1 MTITIIIF
9 CSQQW
14 PLSEAALGAVK
25 AAQVEL
31 ERQGEQLWN
40 NSHYG
45 NGGTVHHHL
54 PSRLFHHQAQDMAYS
69 VMASADEIAAL
80 GGGSWA
86 GVQMQESWLAKLG
99 SWSEALAMYEGKLD
113 ENPEDVGAI
122 LGCIRCLDARGEW
135 RKVIDLAKRN
145 WHALSYES
153 GEAQSKRYLRKATKF
168 CAEAAWRL
176 GQWDELETY
185 ADQLSSGMYDS
196 SSHRTTHDGNSLRDS
211 LLTRADFDGSFYSA
225 ILNIHK
231 KEWSRAAG
239 AIDGAR
245 RAMDSRF
252 TALMAE
258 SYKRAY
264 PSMVTA
270 QTLSEMEE
278 IVSFRK
284 LEDRAIA
291 SGHQHPANRADADEV
306 KQELLSVWKRRI
318 AGCRVDADVHASIL
332 AVRSLVL
339 GPTDDVDGTLALS
352 SLSRQAQSFK
362 IAERLLVDPLQKLD
376 ADMNGAA
383 FGFGLPP
390 SLGLGITCP
399 SNEDS
404 NHFYSGGSIDRLVT
418 GRPDDFLPRYGTS
431 HEQYTRKLIEEAGG
445 LDR

>member
-1 MTITIIIF
+1 M
-9 CSQQW
+9 
-14 PLSEAALGAVK
+14 K

-40 NSHYG
+40 NAHYG

-135 RKVIDLAKRN
+135 RKVIDLAKKN

-153 GEAQSKRYLRKATKF
+153 ETQSKRHLRKATKY

-185 ADQLSSGMYDS
+185 ADQLSNGMHDS
-196 SSHRTTHDGNSLRDS
+196 SFHRTVHDGTSLRDS
-211 LLTRADFDGSFYSA
+211 SLPRVDFDGSFYSA

-231 KEWSRAAG
+231 KEWSKAAG

-291 SGHQHPANRADADEV
+291 SAHQHPANRADADEA
-306 KQELLSVWKRRI
+306 KQELLSIWKRRI
-318 AGCRVDADVHASIL
+318 AGCRVDADVHSSIL

-339 GPTDDVDGTLALS
+339 GPTDDVDSTLALS

-362 IAERLLVDPLQKLD
+362 IAERLLLDPLQKLD

-390 SLGLGITCP
+390 SLGLGITHP
-399 SNEDS
+399 PVEDS
-404 NHFYSGGSIDRLVT
+404 SHLYGGGIIDRLVT
-418 GRPDDFLPRYGTS
+418 GRPENFLPRYDTS
-431 HEQYTRKLIEEAGG
+431 HEQYTRKLIHEAGG

>member
-1 MTITIIIF
+1 MA
-9 CSQQW
+9 

-185 ADQLSSGMYDS
+185 ADQLSNGMYDS

-306 KQELLSVWKRRI
+306 KQEMLSVWKRRI
-318 AGCRVDADVHASIL
+318 AGCRVVADVHASIL

-390 SLGLGITCP
+390 SLGLGISCP
-399 SNEDS
+399 SSEDS
-404 NHFYSGGSIDRLVT
+404 SHFYGSGIIDRLVT
-418 GRPDDFLPRYGTS
+418 GRPDDFLPRYGSS

>member
-1 MTITIIIF
+1 MAL
-9 CSQQW
+9 
-14 PLSEAALGAVK
+14 LSEAALGAVK

-185 ADQLSSGMYDS
+185 ADQLSNGMYDS

-306 KQELLSVWKRRI
+306 KQEMLSVWKRRI

-390 SLGLGITCP
+390 SLGLGISCL
-399 SNEDS
+399 SSEDS
-404 NHFYSGGSIDRLVT
+404 SHFYSGGIITRLVT
-418 GRPDDFLPRYGTS
+418 GRPDDFLPRYGSS

>member
-1 MTITIIIF
+1 MAL
-9 CSQQW
+9 
-14 PLSEAALGAVK
+14 LSEAALGAVK

-113 ENPEDVGAI
+113 KNSEDVGAI

-185 ADQLSSGMYDS
+185 ADQLSSGMYDA
-196 SSHRTTHDGNSLRDS
+196 SSHRTTHDGNSLRDVS
-211 LLTRADFDGSFYSA
+211 LTRADFDGSFYSA

-284 LEDRAIA
+284 VEDRAIA

-399 SNEDS
+399 SSEDS
-404 NHFYSGGSIDRLVT
+404 SHFYSGGIIDRLVT
-418 GRPDDFLPRYGTS
+418 GRPDDFLPRYGSS

>member
-1 MTITIIIF
+1 MA
-9 CSQQW
+9 

-185 ADQLSSGMYDS
+185 ADQLSNGMYDS

-318 AGCRVDADVHASIL
+318 AGCRVVADVHASIL

-390 SLGLGITCP
+390 SLGLGISCP
-399 SNEDS
+399 SSEDS
-404 NHFYSGGSIDRLVT
+404 SHFYGSGIIDRLVT
-418 GRPDDFLPRYGTS
+418 GRPDDFLPRYGSS